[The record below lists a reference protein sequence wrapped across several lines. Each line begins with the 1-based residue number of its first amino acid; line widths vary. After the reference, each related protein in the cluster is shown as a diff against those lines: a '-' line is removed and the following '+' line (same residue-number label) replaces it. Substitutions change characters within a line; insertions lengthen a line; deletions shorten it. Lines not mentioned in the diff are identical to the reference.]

1 MYILKLQFQLT
12 NLSHIHIYDL
22 IFIIS
27 ALSVLCFL
35 FWKCRY
41 GFGNNDESFYL
52 TIPWRLAQGDA
63 LFLEEWHL
71 SQMSGFL
78 LLPFVAIYRSINGF
92 TDGMILSFRHLCIF
106 VQALCC
112 LWYYVRLR
120 RVSPQGALAA
130 SILALIYIPFNITA
144 LSYNSMGIF
153 LLGLSTVTIAT
164 IDASSSVRV
173 NLVFSGFAFA
183 GAVLC
188 CPYLIVV
195 YAVAVLGLL
204 AFAGVSA
211 LVNLHA
217 AITARSKDILLG
229 LFWFSAGAALLA
241 VIFAVFVLSR
251 ASIADIVKAFPEI
264 MNDPEHKSTA
274 FSAKMIS
281 YGGSIYNSSSWSPT
295 VIVFLGLLLGAV
307 VLDKK
312 RKAHRPVYIM
322 LAIAAVE
329 MMLISINIDRRYINH
344 LMYPVNLLS
353 VFCLLL
359 TCDRRS
365 CRLFWGVVI
374 PGMLYSVCIHFT
386 SNQYFY
392 VISSASTVSMLG
404 SVTML
409 WLLVQEILSQNV
421 HGTAAAYAGDRGMG
435 GSDTAE
441 KDSSVDNAE
450 ENDPTDIR
458 MSQEHGSDV
467 GRRTPAVRRNS
478 LGSALPIMLSL
489 VLTMTLCGLLIYR
502 RATHVFWE
510 SSMKTQ
516 TTTLDYGPQAGV
528 ITTAAKEQLYDRLMD
543 AVLYIEEKTSAKSVL
558 FLTEHT
564 WMYLA
569 CPELRNSAYSAWLS
583 GINHDSI
590 NKLIAYYR
598 LNPAKLPD
606 VIFADTKEEEYADIL
621 AEKLRCIN
629 KEYIPTGGCIY
640 R

>member
-1 MYILKLQFQLT
+1 MTRPKKHLPKE
-12 NLSHIHIYDL
+12 HIHIYDL

-78 LLPFVAIYRSINGF
+78 LLPFVAIYRSINSF

-281 YGGSIYNSSSWSPT
+281 YGRSIYNSSSWSPT

-307 VLDKK
+307 ILDKK
-312 RKAHRPVYIM
+312 RKAHRPVYIV

-344 LMYPVNLLS
+344 LMYPINLLS

-421 HGTAAAYAGDRGMG
+421 HGTAAAHAGDRGMG

-467 GRRTPAVRRNS
+467 GRKTPAIRRNS

-583 GINHDSI
+583 GINQDSI

-621 AEKLRCIN
+621 AEKLRYIN

>member
-1 MYILKLQFQLT
+1 MTRPKKHLPKE
-12 NLSHIHIYDL
+12 HIHIYDL
-22 IFIIS
+22 IFIIL

-78 LLPFVAIYRSINGF
+78 LLPFVAIYRSIKGF

-204 AFAGVSA
+204 AFAGVNA

-281 YGGSIYNSSSWSPT
+281 YGRSIYNSSSWSPI

-307 VLDKK
+307 ILDKK
-312 RKAHRPVYIM
+312 RKAHRPVYIV

-450 ENDPTDIR
+450 ENDPADIR

-467 GRRTPAVRRNS
+467 GKRTPAVRRNS

-583 GINHDSI
+583 GINQDSI

-621 AEKLRCIN
+621 AEKLRYIN

>member
-1 MYILKLQFQLT
+1 MTRPKKHLPKE
-12 NLSHIHIYDL
+12 HIHIYDL

-281 YGGSIYNSSSWSPT
+281 YGRSIYNSSSWSPT

-307 VLDKK
+307 ILDKK
-312 RKAHRPVYIM
+312 RKAHRPVYIV

-450 ENDPTDIR
+450 ENDPADIR

-467 GRRTPAVRRNS
+467 GKRTPAVRRNS

-583 GINHDSI
+583 GINQDSI

-621 AEKLRCIN
+621 AEKLRYIN

>member
-1 MYILKLQFQLT
+1 MTRPKKHLPKE
-12 NLSHIHIYDL
+12 HIHIYDL

-78 LLPFVAIYRSINGF
+78 LLPFVAIYRSINSF

-281 YGGSIYNSSSWSPT
+281 YGRSIYNSSSWSPT

-307 VLDKK
+307 ILDKK
-312 RKAHRPVYIM
+312 RKAHRPVYIV

-344 LMYPVNLLS
+344 LMYPINLLS

-467 GRRTPAVRRNS
+467 GRKTPAVRRNS

-583 GINHDSI
+583 GINQDSI

-621 AEKLRCIN
+621 AEKLRYIN

>member
-1 MYILKLQFQLT
+1 MTRPKKHLPKE
-12 NLSHIHIYDL
+12 HIHIYDL

-307 VLDKK
+307 ILDKK
-312 RKAHRPVYIM
+312 RKAHRPVYIV

-435 GSDTAE
+435 GSDKAE

-450 ENDPTDIR
+450 ENDPADIR

-467 GRRTPAVRRNS
+467 GKRTPAVRRNS

-583 GINHDSI
+583 GINQDSI

-621 AEKLRCIN
+621 AEKLRYIN

>member
-1 MYILKLQFQLT
+1 MTRPKKHLPKEY
-12 NLSHIHIYDL
+12 IHIYDL

-281 YGGSIYNSSSWSPT
+281 YGRSIYNSSSWSPT

-307 VLDKK
+307 ILDKK
-312 RKAHRPVYIM
+312 RKAHRPVYIV

-441 KDSSVDNAE
+441 KGSSVDNAE
-450 ENDPTDIR
+450 ENDPADIR

-467 GRRTPAVRRNS
+467 GKRTPAVRRNS

-583 GINHDSI
+583 GINQDSI

-606 VIFADTKEEEYADIL
+606 VIFADTKEEEYADII
-621 AEKLRCIN
+621 AEKLRYIN

>member
-1 MYILKLQFQLT
+1 MTRPKKHLPKEY
-12 NLSHIHIYDL
+12 IHIYDL

-281 YGGSIYNSSSWSPT
+281 YGRSIYNSSSWSPT

-307 VLDKK
+307 ILDKK
-312 RKAHRPVYIM
+312 RKAHRPVYIV

-450 ENDPTDIR
+450 ENDPADIR

-467 GRRTPAVRRNS
+467 GKRTPAVRRNS

-583 GINHDSI
+583 GINQDSI

-606 VIFADTKEEEYADIL
+606 VIFADTKEEEYADII
-621 AEKLRCIN
+621 AEKLRYIN